1 LIPKE
6 TVDKVI
12 EISKIEDVVGD
23 YVSLK
28 KRGVNMLG
36 LCPFHSERTPSFT
49 VSPAKGIYKCFG
61 CGKGGNSVQFI
72 MDHESLSF
80 VDSIKYLAKK
90 FNIEVKEEE
99 QSAEQIERN
108 NDRESIFS
116 VLLFAQKTFS
126 EQLINSEQGK
136 AIGLSYFYERGF
148 TDAIIEKFQLGYS
161 LESSQA
167 FISEAR
173 KNGFADEFS
182 VKSGMVIEKEGR
194 FFDRFASRVMFP
206 IHNISGRVV
215 GFGGRTLSK
224 EKNVAKYLNS
234 PETEVYHKSNI
245 LYGFYQ
251 AKKDIIAQDN
261 CFLVEGYTDVISLHL
276 SGITNV
282 VASSGTSLTVEQIR
296 LIRRFSKNIT
306 ILYDGDAAGIKAS
319 FRGIDLVLEEGMN
332 VKVLLFPDGEDPDS
346 FSKKNSS
353 ADLKEFILKNTVDFI
368 RFKTQLLLEGV
379 SNDPIKKA
387 GLIKEM
393 VDSIAL
399 IPDSIIRSMY
409 IQECSRLMKIEEQT
423 LLFELNKQLRGK
435 RDKAALNNSET
446 TNVKDIGETVENK
459 LEDEEKIVSS
469 PFSETEHQEKDLIR
483 ILLNYGDKVIHL
495 PVQDSSEEQAFT
507 LGAVLIHEIA
517 IDNIS
522 FFNSNYNKIF
532 TEYQHLIGQNIS
544 VNQQYFLS
552 HQDSDIQKTAVDL
565 VSEPYTLSKHW
576 EEKHNI
582 FVQSE
587 EDLLK
592 QTYLSAVT
600 SLKIKFVISMIKQLQ
615 EKLKELEDPDELNE
629 MMKTIIELNDT
640 KGKLSQFQGRVI
652 LK

>member
-1 LIPKE
+1 MIPKE

-126 EQLINSEQGK
+126 EQLVNSEQGK

-224 EKNVAKYLNS
+224 EKNVAKYASIKLN
-234 PETEVYHKSNI
+234 P
-245 LYGFYQ
+245 
-251 AKKDIIAQDN
+251 
-261 CFLVEGYTDVISLHL
+261 
-276 SGITNV
+276 
-282 VASSGTSLTVEQIR
+282 
-296 LIRRFSKNIT
+296 SKI
-306 ILYDGDAAGIKAS
+306 
-319 FRGIDLVLEEGMN
+319 
-332 VKVLLFPDGEDPDS
+332 
-346 FSKKNSS
+346 
-353 ADLKEFILKNTVDFI
+353 
-368 RFKTQLLLEGV
+368 
-379 SNDPIKKA
+379 
-387 GLIKEM
+387 
-393 VDSIAL
+393 
-399 IPDSIIRSMY
+399 SIIKY
-409 IQECSRLMKIEEQT
+409 
-423 LLFELNKQLRGK
+423 LNK
-435 RDKAALNNSET
+435 SET
-446 TNVKDIGETVENK
+446 IM
-459 LEDEEKIVSS
+459 
-469 PFSETEHQEKDLIR
+469 
-483 ILLNYGDKVIHL
+483 
-495 PVQDSSEEQAFT
+495 
-507 LGAVLIHEIA
+507 
-517 IDNIS
+517 
-522 FFNSNYNKIF
+522 
-532 TEYQHLIGQNIS
+532 
-544 VNQQYFLS
+544 YF
-552 HQDSDIQKTAVDL
+552 
-565 VSEPYTLSKHW
+565 
-576 EEKHNI
+576 
-582 FVQSE
+582 
-587 EDLLK
+587 
-592 QTYLSAVT
+592 
-600 SLKIKFVISMIKQLQ
+600 
-615 EKLKELEDPDELNE
+615 
-629 MMKTIIELNDT
+629 
-640 KGKLSQFQGRVI
+640 
-652 LK
+652 

>member
-1 LIPKE
+1 MIPKE

-435 RDKAALNNSET
+435 RDKAALNNYET

-459 LEDEEKIVSS
+459 LENEENNVSA
-469 PFSETEHQEKDLIR
+469 PFSETEHQERDLIR
-483 ILLNYGDKVIHL
+483 ILLNYGDKIIH
-495 PVQDSSEEQAFT
+495 VSVNESSEEQAFT
-507 LGAVLIHEIA
+507 LGAVLIEEITVEL
-517 IDNIS
+517 IS
-522 FFNSNYNKIF
+522 FSNSIYNKIF
-532 TEYQHLIGQNIS
+532 TEYQNLINQNIS
-544 VNQQYFLS
+544 VTQQHFLS
-552 HQDSDIQKTAVDL
+552 HQDSDIQKTAIDL

-576 EEKHNI
+576 GEKHNI

-587 EDLLK
+587 EDLLM

-600 SLKIKFVISMIKQLQ
+600 SLKIKLVISMIKKLQ
-615 EKLKELEDPDELNE
+615 EKLKEISDPDELNQVI
-629 MMKTIIELNDT
+629 KTIVELNET

>member
-1 LIPKE
+1 
-6 TVDKVI
+6 
-12 EISKIEDVVGD
+12 
-23 YVSLK
+23 
-28 KRGVNMLG
+28 M
-36 LCPFHSERTPSFT
+36 
-49 VSPAKGIYKCFG
+49 
-61 CGKGGNSVQFI
+61 
-72 MDHESLSF
+72 
-80 VDSIKYLAKK
+80 
-90 FNIEVKEEE
+90 
-99 QSAEQIERN
+99 
-108 NDRESIFS
+108 
-116 VLLFAQKTFS
+116 
-126 EQLINSEQGK
+126 
-136 AIGLSYFYERGF
+136 
-148 TDAIIEKFQLGYS
+148 
-161 LESSQA
+161 
-167 FISEAR
+167 
-173 KNGFADEFS
+173 
-182 VKSGMVIEKEGR
+182 
-194 FFDRFASRVMFP
+194 
-206 IHNISGRVV
+206 
-215 GFGGRTLSK
+215 
-224 EKNVAKYLNS
+224 
-234 PETEVYHKSNI
+234 YHKSNI

-446 TNVKDIGETVENK
+446 TNVKEIGETVENN

-517 IDNIS
+517 TDNIS

>member
-1 LIPKE
+1 
-6 TVDKVI
+6 
-12 EISKIEDVVGD
+12 
-23 YVSLK
+23 
-28 KRGVNMLG
+28 MLG
-36 LCPFHSERTPSFT
+36 LCPFHSERSPSFT

-80 VDSIKYLAKK
+80 VDAIKYLAKK

-99 QSAEQIERN
+99 QSVEQIEKN
-108 NDRESIFS
+108 NDRESVFS

-126 EQLINSEQGK
+126 QQLTNSEQGK
-136 AIGLSYFYERGF
+136 AIGLSYFHERGF
-148 TDAIIEKFQLGYS
+148 TDAIIQKFQLGYS

-167 FISEAR
+167 FIAEAR
-173 KNGFADEFS
+173 KNAFADEFS
-182 VKSGMVIEKEGR
+182 VKSGMVIEKDGR
-194 FFDRFASRVMFP
+194 FFDRFAGRVMFP

-234 PETEVYHKSNI
+234 PETEVYHKSSV
-245 LYGFYQ
+245 LYGFFQ
-251 AKKDIIAQDN
+251 AKKDIIANDN
-261 CFLVEGYTDVISLHL
+261 CFLVEGYTDVISLNL
-276 SGITNV
+276 ADISNV
-282 VASSGTSLTVEQIR
+282 VSSSGTSLTVEQIR

-319 FRGIDLVLEEGMN
+319 FRGIDLILEEGMN

-353 ADLKEFILKNTVDFI
+353 EDLKEFILKNTVDFI
-368 RFKTQLLLEGV
+368 RFKTQLLLQGV

-409 IQECSRLMKIEEQT
+409 IQECSRLMIIEEQT
-423 LLFELNKQLRGK
+423 LLFELNKQLRSK
-435 RDKAALNNSET
+435 RDKASSSSIENSNVNNT
-446 TNVKDIGETVENK
+446 GEEIKVVVDN
-459 LEDEEKIVSS
+459 EEKISSS
-469 PFSETEHQEKDLIR
+469 PFSETEHQERDIIR
-483 ILLNYGDKVIHL
+483 ILLNYGDKIIHMPL
-495 PVQDSSEEQAFT
+495 KDSLEEQAFL
-507 LGAVLIHEIA
+507 LGAVLIHEIST
-517 IDNIS
+517 DSIS
-522 FFNSNYNKIF
+522 FFNSTYDKIF
-532 TEYQHLIGQNIS
+532 IEYKNLLNQNIS
-544 VNQQYFLS
+544 VNQQHFLS
-552 HQDSDIQKTAVDL
+552 HQDPEIQRIAVDL

-587 EDLLK
+587 ESLLK
-592 QTYLSAVT
+592 QTYLSAIT

-615 EKLKELEDPDELNE
+615 EKLKDIDDPDELNAA
-629 MMKTIIELNDT
+629 MKTIIELNDA
-640 KGKLSQFQGRVI
+640 KGELSKFQGRVI

>member
-1 LIPKE
+1 
-6 TVDKVI
+6 
-12 EISKIEDVVGD
+12 
-23 YVSLK
+23 
-28 KRGVNMLG
+28 
-36 LCPFHSERTPSFT
+36 
-49 VSPAKGIYKCFG
+49 
-61 CGKGGNSVQFI
+61 
-72 MDHESLSF
+72 
-80 VDSIKYLAKK
+80 
-90 FNIEVKEEE
+90 
-99 QSAEQIERN
+99 
-108 NDRESIFS
+108 
-116 VLLFAQKTFS
+116 
-126 EQLINSEQGK
+126 
-136 AIGLSYFYERGF
+136 
-148 TDAIIEKFQLGYS
+148 
-161 LESSQA
+161 
-167 FISEAR
+167 
-173 KNGFADEFS
+173 
-182 VKSGMVIEKEGR
+182 
-194 FFDRFASRVMFP
+194 
-206 IHNISGRVV
+206 
-215 GFGGRTLSK
+215 
-224 EKNVAKYLNS
+224 
-234 PETEVYHKSNI
+234 
-245 LYGFYQ
+245 
-251 AKKDIIAQDN
+251 
-261 CFLVEGYTDVISLHL
+261 
-276 SGITNV
+276 
-282 VASSGTSLTVEQIR
+282 
-296 LIRRFSKNIT
+296 
-306 ILYDGDAAGIKAS
+306 
-319 FRGIDLVLEEGMN
+319 
-332 VKVLLFPDGEDPDS
+332 
-346 FSKKNSS
+346 
-353 ADLKEFILKNTVDFI
+353 
-368 RFKTQLLLEGV
+368 
-379 SNDPIKKA
+379 
-387 GLIKEM
+387 M

-435 RDKAALNNSET
+435 RDKAALNNYET

-517 IDNIS
+517 TDNIS
-522 FFNSNYNKIF
+522 FFNSTYNKIF